1 MDLGYWSVF
10 KQFVAIT
17 LLHQLFMIILSIA
30 IIALVAYVTI
40 LFIKALR
47 KYTRSS
53 SNEKEKIEDAKTL
66 GEKLKQHRVAHKMTQ
81 EFVAESLGVSRQAVS
96 KWESG
101 VSSPSTANLL
111 ALAEL
116 YGVKAEELLK

>member
-47 KYTRSS
+47 KYDRSA
-53 SNEKEKIEDAKTL
+53 SNEKEKGEDAKTL

>member
-47 KYTRSS
+47 KYDRSA
-53 SNEKEKIEDAKTL
+53 SNEKEKDEDAKTL
-66 GEKLKQHRVAHKMTQ
+66 GEKLKQHRVALRMTQ